1 MKKFLALIT
10 LVLMAASFSWS
21 YTARVSTS
29 RPSASRSSSIRSSS
43 IRSSSLKV
51 TAPKVT
57 APKVTAP
64 KSSFSTTSSSTETLS
79 VPSSKSSSGGY
90 KVSPVTPKSTDG
102 YSVSPAVP
110 HTSSSHS
117 NNWWSSDYDSGNAT
131 LRGNRSTTYHSTT
144 LVPIVIH
151 DSTPTRNVDHWNG
164 VSPTLDTSPAQ
175 DGLTGLQI
183 ALIVIGILVAAVL
196 VIWFLVWLL
205 S

>member
-21 YTARVSTS
+21 YTARVSTF
-29 RPSASRSSSIRSSS
+29 RPSVSRSSSFRASTP
-43 IRSSSLKV
+43 RV
-51 TAPKVT
+51 TAPTITAPRVT
-57 APKVTAP
+57 APRVTAP
-64 KSSFSTTSSSTETLS
+64 KSTSTVSGSSF
-79 VPSSKSSSGGY
+79 KSSSGGY

-110 HTSSSHS
+110 HTSTSHS

-196 VIWFLVWLL
+196 VIWFLVLLL